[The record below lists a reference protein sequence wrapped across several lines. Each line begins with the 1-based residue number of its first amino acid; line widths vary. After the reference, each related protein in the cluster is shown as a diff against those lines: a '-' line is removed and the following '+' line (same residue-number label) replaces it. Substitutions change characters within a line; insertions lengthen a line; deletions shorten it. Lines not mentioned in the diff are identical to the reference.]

1 MFGMPLLISSL
12 VFMGVLLF
20 ITTTYILIKTS
31 EEHRHVIRKLKY
43 GILTRTDP
51 DDAGLSVVERLEK
64 FFMGGITRLG
74 DLAKPKGENE
84 ASRIERD
91 LWHAGFRA
99 KNVAIFYSGIKIFLA
114 VLLSSLVIVSQAYA
128 YRVKVAVL
136 IVPIIVIS
144 FFIGFYL
151 PNLYVSFRVRR
162 RKRKLLEGFPDA
174 LDLMVVCVEAG
185 MGLDAA
191 LNRVTEEM
199 KMTNKPLY
207 EEFRQL
213 ILELRAGK
221 SRRDALR
228 SLALRTGLEDV
239 NSLVTLLIQTD
250 RFGTS
255 IAQALRVHSDGMR
268 TKRHQRAEEMAA
280 KLPVKLLFPLII
292 FIFPSLFVAILGPTL
307 IHVFRLWSGWSGR

>member
-1 MFGMPLLISSL
+1 MFGMPLLIATL
-12 VFMGVLLF
+12 VFMGVLLL
-20 ITTTYILIKTS
+20 ITATYSVVRTS

-43 GILTRTDP
+43 GILSRTDP
-51 DDAGLSVVERLEK
+51 DDTGISLVDRLRK
-64 FFMGGITRLG
+64 SFVDGIKRLG
-74 DLAKPKGENE
+74 DFAGPKGEDD
-84 ASRIERD
+84 ASRVERD
-91 LWHAGFRA
+91 LWNAGFRA
-99 KNVAIFYSGIKIFLA
+99 KNAVMVYSGIKVFLG
-114 VLLSSLVIVSQAYA
+114 LLLPSLVIVLQAYA
-128 YRVKVAVL
+128 YRVKVALL
-136 IVPIIVIS
+136 ILPILFIAFV
-144 FFIGFYL
+144 IGFYL
-151 PNLYVSFRVRR
+151 PDLYLRIRVSR
-162 RKRKLLEGFPDA
+162 RKRRILEGSPDA

-191 LNRVTEEM
+191 LNRVTDEM
-199 KMTNKPLY
+199 KMTNKPLH

-228 SLALRTGLEDV
+228 SLAVRTGLEDV

-280 KLPVKLLFPLII
+280 KLPVKLLFPLIM

-307 IHVFRLWSGWSGR
+307 IQVFRLWSGWSGR